1 MENTIVFPLH
11 GQFLLLAGTTLL
23 LVGLLKINLLFGQGW
38 AQREQKTRTFPSL
51 QRTKDRTEQ
60 NKTPKQQKKQSHENR
75 GKQTSIDKFQVIFT
89 FLNGTSLVHQYI

>member
-1 MENTIVFPLH
+1 MENTIVFPFTWTILTTRKDNST
-11 GQFLLLAGTTLL
+11 AGWFTEDKSAFRPRL
-23 LVGLLKINLLFGQGW
+23 GAK
-38 AQREQKTRTFPSL
+38 RTENAYISL
-51 QRTKDRTEQ
+51 MQRTKDRTEQ